1 MATTAVNFA
10 RIENPFT
17 QNLLHYRRANDLHL
31 SLLEGFCRKA
41 YIMTMNKLAT
51 VLTTVNAPYSKKLT
65 ASELAACLHNIEAAK
80 KAAGPV
86 SAFLGE
92 VKPGLQEAFAQ
103 EYGITK
109 EDLAAFAKAFSVW
122 SGDDYPLAA

>member
-1 MATTAVNFA
+1 
-10 RIENPFT
+10 
-17 QNLLHYRRANDLHL
+17 
-31 SLLEGFCRKA
+31 
-41 YIMTMNKLAT
+41 MNKLAT

-65 ASELAACLHNIEAAK
+65 SGELAACLHDVEAAK
-80 KAAGPV
+80 QAAGPV

-103 EYGITK
+103 EHGIAK
-109 EDLAAFAKAFSVW
+109 KDLMAFAKAFSAW